1 MKYGIVKLIFFLFP
15 MFFIFSGCM
24 LEDHEANEYK
34 PTTMPTQKYELIV
47 GIHPYLNTQKTFL
60 AYEPIIRYLE
70 KNIPL
75 AHFTL
80 ETSLDYGDYERKLY
94 AGHFDL
100 ALPNPLQTLE
110 STKHGYRIVAKMK
123 PDSVFRGV
131 IVSRKENH
139 IHSVEQL
146 RHKPIS
152 FPASTALAATLM
164 PKMFLYEKG
173 LNVDKDAMP
182 RYVGSQYSSIMNA
195 YSKDTIAAATWPT
208 PWITWQKENPQKA
221 QEMEL
226 IWETPSLV
234 NNGFVI
240 RSNIDHNLSE
250 KIVTL
255 LCALDTSAEGKK
267 LLKDAGFDGFEKAS
281 AKTYIPVEA
290 FLKQYDRTL
299 GLPK

>member
-1 MKYGIVKLIFFLFP
+1 MKQTRIKLLFFLFP
-15 MFFIFSGCM
+15 ILFIFSGCM
-24 LEDHEANEYK
+24 PEDHKSNGYK
-34 PTTMPTQKYELIV
+34 PTAVYAQDHKLIV

-70 KNIPL
+70 KNIPST
-75 AHFTL
+75 HFTL

-110 STKHGYRIVAKMK
+110 STKYGYRIVAKMK

-131 IVSRKENH
+131 IVARKENH
-139 IHSVEQL
+139 IRFVEQL

-164 PKMFLYEKG
+164 PKMLLYEKG

-208 PWITWQKENPQKA
+208 PWITWQKENPEKA

-226 IWETPSLV
+226 IWETPLLV
-234 NNGFVI
+234 NNGFVV
-240 RSNIDHNLSE
+240 RSNLDHNLSE

-255 LCALDTSAEGKK
+255 LCALDTSPEGKK
-267 LLKDAGFDGFEKAS
+267 LLEDAGFEGFERAS
-281 AKTYIPVEA
+281 AKTYIPVET
-290 FLKQYDRTL
+290 FLKQYNRAL